1 MDLSFLIWK
10 MGPAQSVC
18 QPSRPREGTQDI
30 LLEEGLGEDLG
41 LSLGVAGADP
51 DLGLDTVDL
60 GWGIEVGYSTSS

>member
-1 MDLSFLIWK
+1 MADKGVL
-10 MGPAQSVC
+10 AEC
-18 QPSRPREGTQDI
+18 H
-30 LLEEGLGEDLG
+30 GLGEDLG